1 MSTAGPAEIAVLIV
15 IAVLM
20 FGPDKLPEMA
30 RKAARIY
37 HYLKNIANNTR
48 DQLRSE
54 LGPQFADLDYQD
66 LKPQNFVRKYVLDSL
81 QDDIDE
87 IKADLSDVRSDL
99 DLGLADIRNSRAF
112 RKPPLRHPPQSFMTR
127 PFPSPLT
134 SRPPD
139 VIPCMVTYL

>member
-1 MSTAGPAEIAVLIV
+1 MSTAGPAEIAVLII

-30 RKAARIY
+30 RKAARVY

-66 LKPQNFVRKYVLDSL
+66 LKPQNFVRKYVLDGL

-87 IKADLSDVRSDL
+87 IKSDLSDVRSDL
-99 DLGLADIRNSRAF
+99 DLGLADIRNSEGLPEA
-112 RKPPLRHPPQSFMTR
+112 PSESGPESAHDSSQPV
-127 PFPSPLT
+127 PFDT
-134 SRPPD
+134 EA
-139 VIPCMVTYL
+139 T

>member
-1 MSTAGPAEIAVLIV
+1 MSTAGPAEIAVLII

-30 RKAARIY
+30 RKAARVY

-66 LKPQNFVRKYVLDSL
+66 LKPQNFVRKYVLDGL

-99 DLGLADIRNSRAF
+99 DLGLADIRNSEGLPDA
-112 RKPPLRHPPQSFMTR
+112 PADENPESVHDSNQPV
-127 PFPSPLT
+127 PFDT
-134 SRPPD
+134 EA
-139 VIPCMVTYL
+139 T

>member
-1 MSTAGPAEIAVLIV
+1 MSTAGPAEIAVLII

-30 RKAARIY
+30 RKAARVY

-66 LKPQNFVRKYVLDSL
+66 LKPQNFVRKYVLDGL

-87 IKADLSDVRSDL
+87 IKSDLSDGPGVSARL
-99 DLGLADIRNSRAF
+99 QPAGA
-112 RKPPLRHPPQSFMTR
+112 LRHRGDLIRLANDPEKNW
-127 PFPSPLT
+127 SPVSTDRGPVL
-134 SRPPD
+134 RNG
-139 VIPCMVTYL
+139 

>member
-1 MSTAGPAEIAVLIV
+1 MSTAGPAEIAVLVI

-30 RKAARIY
+30 RKAARVY
-37 HYLKNIANNTR
+37 HYLKNIANSTR

-66 LKPQNFVRKYVLDSL
+66 LKPQNFVRKYVLDGL

-87 IKADLSDVRSDL
+87 IKSDLSDVRSDL
-99 DLGLADIRNSRAF
+99 DLGLADIRNSEGLPEAPSGSSPEAVHDF
-112 RKPPLRHPPQSFMTR
+112 SQPV
-127 PFPSPLT
+127 PFDT
-134 SRPPD
+134 EA
-139 VIPCMVTYL
+139 T

>member
-37 HYLKNIANNTR
+37 HYLKDIANNTR

-66 LKPQNFVRKYVLDSL
+66 LKPQNFVRKYALDSL

-99 DLGLADIRNSRAF
+99 DLGLADIRNSEGLPETPVSA
-112 RKPPLRHPPQSFMTR
+112 PSSVVHDEAVPV
-127 PFPSPLT
+127 PFDLEAT
-134 SRPPD
+134 
-139 VIPCMVTYL
+139 